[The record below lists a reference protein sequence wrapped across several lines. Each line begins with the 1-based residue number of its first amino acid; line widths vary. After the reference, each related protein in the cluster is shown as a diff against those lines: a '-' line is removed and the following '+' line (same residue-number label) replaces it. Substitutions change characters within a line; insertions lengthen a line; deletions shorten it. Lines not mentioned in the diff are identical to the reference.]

1 MGRWSRTSSSAA
13 RTSSW
18 VWHGRGIRRSGR
30 FGYQAML
37 PSGVKTE
44 DVGAALADGV
54 LTITVPVAQAATPR
68 GGARPP

>member
-1 MGRWSRTSSSAA
+1 M
-13 RTSSW
+13 
-18 VWHGRGIRRSGR
+18 WHGRGIRRSGR